1 MSRPAHWIAVG
12 LAFLAGPVAAD
23 NCRLALLIALDV
35 SSSVD
40 ANEDSLQ
47 RTGLAA
53 ALVAPDVQS
62 AFLSTPQSVA
72 LAVYEWSGREKQKL
86 LLDWTLID
94 STRTL
99 QDSAA
104 QLALSQRSTT
114 EFPTALGHAVGH
126 ASLLFKRAPRCDVHV
141 LDVSGDGENNEGF
154 TPKQAYA
161 AFDFGEVTV
170 NALAIETFGNT
181 AATLGAKPGDMAAY
195 YRREL
200 IRGRAAF
207 VEVAKGFD
215 DYEAAMRR
223 KLSREVSTAVFGQLD
238 LKP

>member
-1 MSRPAHWIAVG
+1 MRRPAHWIAIG
-12 LAFLAGPVAAD
+12 LAVLAGPVAAD
-23 NCRLALLIALDV
+23 NCRLALLVALDV

-40 ANEDSLQ
+40 SIEDSLQ

-62 AFLSTPQSVA
+62 AFLSTPEMVA

-94 STRTL
+94 SSATL
-99 QDSAA
+99 HESAA
-104 QLALSQRSTT
+104 QLALSKRSTT

-126 ASLLFKRAPRCDVHV
+126 AALLFSRAPTCDSQV

-161 AFDFGEVTV
+161 AFDLDDVTV
-170 NALAIETFGNT
+170 NALAIETFGST
-181 AATLGAKPGDMAAY
+181 AASLGAKPGDMAAY

-200 IRGRAAF
+200 IRGRASF
-207 VEVAKGFD
+207 VEVAQGFD

-223 KLSREVSTAVFGQLD
+223 KLSREVSTAVFGQLY